1 MNRYLDEP
9 MVGDIDN
16 SQTLYNEVKIP
27 KELGQFLRHET
38 YSLLIKGYTGT
49 GKTTLA
55 LSILKEL
62 NISTNCLYISTR
74 VSPDQLLQ
82 YHPWI
87 ESFFTQTKQVEVT
100 ETTEVERNHHI
111 FVDGRLDEPG
121 SLFERITNELMDVK
135 APTIIIDTWDAI
147 GSLMDKEALMNNAKV
162 LQTWRERARA
172 KLIFVTEVPEDHTF
186 DYLVDGIVELRQKHH
201 NDRLVREV
209 FLSKL
214 RGIRITRPLYTFSLN
229 YGFFHSYEHYNPSE
243 FFNLEHFF
251 HSKHIDKNF
260 LKNNSYFSTGY
271 HELDEILGGGFPVGS
286 TVSIELDSHVNA
298 KIALAFLSKI
308 IVGFISS
315 ENSLLIQPFEK
326 TSMDVLT
333 AYQKSS
339 RTEKDVI
346 HVVPTDIQA
355 KKIPSGTKSLR
366 QAEKVQEEIMKI
378 KKQNQEK
385 KLLSVLSVDT
395 LREASNSNP
404 NENELEFLSQIKSN
418 SDLTIFISRR
428 LPDDRHTFVSEI
440 ADIRLSI
447 LEIDGTMFLQ
457 SETPWSNPYAIS
469 VQPGKGYG
477 IKLEPIV

>member
-1 MNRYLDEP
+1 